1 MQKRTCCGVVM
12 VAALAGLG
20 GCEWEFG
27 TVGSDEDGSL
37 TLKLADAP
45 VDDLAEVVITVTG
58 VELKPSDDDSITID
72 FDDPQPI
79 DLLDLQNGDVETL
92 LDEEGVPA
100 ASYEWVRLILSQQSS
115 DQYVTGDDGG
125 TYGLVIPSGDQ
136 SGLKVNAGFSVAD
149 NKSVSMT
156 LDFDVRKSVV
166 APTLN
171 PSTYFL
177 KPVLRLVKDD
187 NVGSISGTVDESTIL
202 QTRCASVGDFAG
214 LVYIYEGA
222 DVEPDDL
229 GGATEPVAAVPVNN
243 RDNPGVYRY
252 KASLLNEGDYTVSYS
267 CDKDDVEADESLSF
281 LDPVTVEVGAREDT
295 DLDLE

>member
-1 MQKRTCCGVVM
+1 MHKRKWLF
-12 VAALAGLG
+12 VAMATALAGLG

-27 TVGSDEDGSL
+27 TIGSDKEGSL

-45 VDDLAEVVITVTG
+45 VDDLTAVVITVKG
-58 VELKPSDDDSITID
+58 VELKPSDGDSFTVD
-72 FDDPQPI
+72 FDNPQPI
-79 DLLDLQNGDVETL
+79 NLLDLQNGDVETL
-92 LDEEGVPA
+92 LNDESVPA
-100 ASYEWVRLILSQQSS
+100 DSYEWVRLILSQQSS
-115 DQYVTGDDGG
+115 DQYATGDNGG

-177 KPVLRLVKDD
+177 KPVLRLVDDD

-202 QTRCASVGDFAG
+202 QTHCTSVGDFAG
-214 LVYIYEGA
+214 LVYVYEGA

-229 GGATEPVAAVPVNN
+229 GGATEPVAAVPVTD
-243 RDNPGVYRY
+243 RINPGTFRY

-267 CDKDDVEADESLSF
+267 CGKDDVEANESLSF
-281 LDPVTVEVGAREDT
+281 LDPVNVEVEAGDDT